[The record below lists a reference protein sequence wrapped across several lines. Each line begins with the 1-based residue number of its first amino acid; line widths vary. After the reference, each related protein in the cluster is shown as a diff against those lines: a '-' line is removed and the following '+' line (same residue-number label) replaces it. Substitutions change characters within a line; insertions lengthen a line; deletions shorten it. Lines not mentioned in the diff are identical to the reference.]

1 MRRIWVAL
9 ITVLLSTAV
18 AADERSPITVFAA
31 VSLTDVLQAIG
42 AVYTATTGTPVRYSF
57 AASSALARQIESGAN
72 VDVFVSAD
80 QEWMDY
86 LEQRGLI
93 DRSTRRNIV
102 ANRLALVAP
111 ADSAIQ
117 LKIAPGFRLAE
128 ALGTRGRLAAGDPD
142 SVPAGKYAKEALTS
156 LGVWP
161 QIESRLVRAENVR
174 TALAFVSRGEVPL
187 GIVYE
192 TDAKADGKVK
202 VIDVFPAASHSP
214 IEYPVAALKNA
225 TPAARA
231 FVAYL
236 SSPAS
241 RKIFQDA
248 GFTALPAPQ

>member
-31 VSLTDVLQAIG
+31 ASLTDVLQAIG
-42 AVYTATTGTPVRYSF
+42 AGYTATTGTPVRYSF
-57 AASSALARQIESGAN
+57 AASSALARQIESGAH

-128 ALGTRGRLAAGDPD
+128 ALGTRGRLATGDPD

-202 VIDVFPAASHSP
+202 VIDVFPAASHAP

-225 TPAARA
+225 SPAARA

-241 RKIFQDA
+241 REIFQSA